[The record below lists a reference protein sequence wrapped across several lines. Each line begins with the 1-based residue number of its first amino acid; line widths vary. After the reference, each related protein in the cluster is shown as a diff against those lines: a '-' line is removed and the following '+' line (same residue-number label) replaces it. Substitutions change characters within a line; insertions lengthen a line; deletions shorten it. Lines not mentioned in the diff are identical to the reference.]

1 MTMNAFRSSSIR
13 ARSRSRSYTN
23 NLQLLSLL
31 SVLLVSIV
39 TAQIHPR
46 NNHQPRQK
54 LGDQPKCGEPGAL
67 PSLYGLICDNNMGLF
82 EPADYGNNSFDQSF
96 DIFCDAI
103 QETDLDDLFE
113 SSGRMS
119 FFGKPHDIDDSED
132 ILTETSFT
140 VFAPTNQAFSNLP
153 KATGDDTILE
163 YLLSEDG
170 HATLNTII
178 VNHFVVAN
186 IITPNE
192 IQCNSDTDTG
202 ILDDGKSST
211 TICGSIFGPIYQV
224 GPGNTKEAYRPTY
237 SSGSNQ
243 SPSHNVSPVAPVYA
257 CNGIMYIMDNV
268 ILPTLPVRVVS
279 SASTATA
286 TPTTLT
292 PTAPPSSS
300 FLRGT
305 NPVIIEEAAVQEDEP
320 VTDAE
325 TDTEPAKNKKPTKNV
340 VKDDETTAVEE
351 ESSSSTKAKTETET
365 AVKEKEES
373 TSKTEQEK
381 EDNNETTVE
390 TETTNNVG
398 TSIKKKEKGETVKEK
413 ESSTSTN
420 EIVEE
425 QDTDS
430 TNNMEED
437 PSANNNNPIYE
448 VKTRRKK
455 LTCQEIKNQGLCK
468 KKLKNDKPKNRKAKD
483 VCPKLCN
490 KKEST
495 NKKKKKEQEET
506 TSSVTEE
513 EQETTPTVVDDT
525 ASSSVSK
532 EEESTTQQKKKDPS
546 TKNPPTYHL
555 IGEETQLT
563 CYEIKNKELCHTKL
577 QNDEERTANNVCPKL
592 CSNLKKSEEEST
604 TTTIQEQQE
613 TTTVGT
619 TAVEKKEAT
628 TTQEEKVV
636 ATTVNTT
643 TPAKN
648 KKLNFDDT
656 TTPVAVATSN
666 QQDLVLPPDEKVP
679 VKKNADNNNTASVVK
694 NENKNT
700 TAAAAKNQGTN
711 KKEDTDN
718 KEKQEEEETE
728 ETNDE

>member
-1 MTMNAFRSSSIR
+1 MTMIAFRSSSIR

-54 LGDQPKCGEPGAL
+54 LGDQPKCGEPNAL

-153 KATGDDTILE
+153 KATGDESILE

-224 GPGNTKEAYRPTY
+224 GPGNTNEAYRPTY
-237 SSGSNQ
+237 SSGSKQ
-243 SPSHNVSPVAPVYA
+243 SPSHTVSPVAPVYA

-279 SASTATA
+279 ASSSTATVT
-286 TPTTLT
+286 TPTAP

-305 NPVIIEEAAVQEDEP
+305 NPVIIEEASVQEDAEP
-320 VTDAE
+320 VTETAE
-325 TDTEPAKNKKPTKNV
+325 PVKNKKPTP
-340 VKDDETTAVEE
+340 VKKDETPVEE
-351 ESSSSTKAKTETET
+351 ESSSTKAKTETEA
-365 AVKEKEES
+365 AVTKEKGSS
-373 TSKTEQEK
+373 TQEK
-381 EDNNETTVE
+381 DKATTVE
-390 TETTNNVG
+390 TTPVG
-398 TSIKKKEKGETVKEK
+398 DSIKKKEKDTAQK
-413 ESSTSTN
+413 ESSSTN
-420 EIVEE
+420 NKEE
-425 QDTDS
+425 QDPS
-430 TNNMEED
+430 TNN
-437 PSANNNNPIYE
+437 NPTY
-448 VKTRRKK
+448 KLKGYKK
-455 LTCQEIKNQGLCK
+455 KFTCQEIKNKKLCNE
-468 KKLKNDKPKNRKAKD
+468 KLKNDDNNDEKKRKAKT
-483 VCPKLCN
+483 VCPQLC
-490 KKEST
+490 EFE
-495 NKKKKKEQEET
+495 KKKSNEEKEEET
-506 TSSVTEE
+506 TSNNEN
-513 EQETTPTVVDDT
+513 EQETTAVDDET
-525 ASSSVSK
+525 PPSSVSK
-532 EEESTTQQKKKDPS
+532 EEESTPKKIDPS
-546 TKNPPTYHL
+546 KKNPPTYNL
-555 IGEETQLT
+555 IGEETKLT
-563 CYEIKNKELCHTKL
+563 CYEIKKKELCDTKL
-577 QNDEERTANNVCPKL
+577 KNDEVRTAKNVCPKI
-592 CSNLKKSEEEST
+592 CSKFNKGEEEEST
-604 TTTIQEQQE
+604 IKKEQEE

-619 TAVEKKEAT
+619 ASVEKKEAT

-636 ATTVNTT
+636 ANINT

-648 KKLNFDDT
+648 KKLNFDT
-656 TTPVAVATSN
+656 ITTPVAVVQSN
-666 QQDLVLPPDEKVP
+666 QHDLVLPQDETAPANKEEGTT
-679 VKKNADNNNTASVVK
+679 NNTAASAAK
-694 NENKNT
+694 KENKNN
-700 TAAAAKNQGTN
+700 TAATKNQGTN
-711 KKEDTDN
+711 QKGDNDN
-718 KEKQEEEETE
+718 KEKQEEETE
-728 ETNDE
+728 ETTNDE